1 MGGKKFRY
9 GFIGVGHMASA
20 VADGFINGCAARA
33 DEIMMFDIDARRV
46 DRFEEMGAR
55 RATDA
60 SEVAESCR
68 YVILAVQPYQMGGCL
83 RGIKDAAF
91 GDDTVI
97 VSIAAAVPT
106 DFVTDALGR
115 DIGVIRLMPNM
126 PMLIGKG
133 AVAASRNAL
142 VDDGAFES
150 FVSDL
155 GKTAVVSVMDE
166 AKMNAVIAVNGSAPA
181 YVYLFVKAM
190 LDGAESMGI
199 PREAAEPLILA
210 TIEGAVGVIR
220 QKGEPIEALIKAICS
235 PGGTTTAAMTSLE
248 ASDFVD
254 AIGNAMR
261 ACTARADELTAAL

>member
-1 MGGKKFRY
+1 
-9 GFIGVGHMASA
+9 
-20 VADGFINGCAARA
+20 
-33 DEIMMFDIDARRV
+33 
-46 DRFEEMGAR
+46 
-55 RATDA
+55 
-60 SEVAESCR
+60 
-68 YVILAVQPYQMGGCL
+68 
-83 RGIKDAAF
+83 
-91 GDDTVI
+91 
-97 VSIAAAVPT
+97 
-106 DFVTDALGR
+106 
-115 DIGVIRLMPNM
+115 MPNM

-155 GKTAVVSVMDE
+155 GKTAVVSVTDE

-210 TIEGAVGVIR
+210 TIEGSVGVIR

-235 PGGTTTAAMTSLE
+235 PGGTTIEGCEALEKGGMRGAVMECIRVAAEKSKKL
-248 ASDFVD
+248 
-254 AIGNAMR
+254 
-261 ACTARADELTAAL
+261 